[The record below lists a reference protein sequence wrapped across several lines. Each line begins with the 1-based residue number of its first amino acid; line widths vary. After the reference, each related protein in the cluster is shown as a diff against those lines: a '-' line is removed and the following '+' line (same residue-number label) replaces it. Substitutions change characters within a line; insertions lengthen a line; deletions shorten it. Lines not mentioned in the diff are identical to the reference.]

1 MRKLVNI
8 FLFSLI
14 FLLSIAI
21 AIMSIQLYNI
31 EERQMPNPTSE
42 PTITLASTIAPTFTP
57 VPTEVPTATPIPEP
71 EYLEIHQIS
80 IGCADAF
87 MLRTKS
93 TTIMIDGGLAKTK
106 NRVINYLRDAGVE
119 HIDAYIG
126 THNHTDHVE
135 NINEIL
141 ELFGTSETIVFGPTP
156 ELFKKYQPLS
166 NGKYV
171 QMLDGNEY
179 TVGDIHLFCVGP
191 TNLVQNGNCNNDSLN
206 FVVQLGKVKALF
218 TGDYMRKDVI
228 EKYPDLLKDI
238 DIFKFPHHGLKNF
251 SMKASSFKWLSPKYV
266 LVPSNNG
273 NTVKSWGKELGMPK
287 FECFSSSGGKHHAL
301 VIKNDCVTVYDDVNP
316 AEFAD

>member
-1 MRKLVNI
+1 MKRLANSI
-8 FLFSLI
+8 LSSFILLLLI
-14 FLLSIAI
+14 SIV
-21 AIMSIQLYNI
+21 IMSIQLYNI
-31 EERQMPNPTSE
+31 KERQLPTQISE
-42 PTITLASTIAPTFTP
+42 PTVTLAPTTEPTFTP
-57 VPTEVPTATPIPEP
+57 MPTEVPTVTPIPEP
-71 EYLEIHQIS
+71 EYLEIHHIS

-87 MLRTKS
+87 MLRTKN

-106 NRVINYLRDAGVE
+106 NRVFNYLRDAGVK

-135 NINEIL
+135 NLNEIL
-141 ELFGTSETIVFGPTP
+141 ELFGTPETIVFGPTP
-156 ELFKKYQPLS
+156 KIFKKYEALP

-171 QMLDGNEY
+171 QMLDGYEY
-179 TVGDIHLFCVGP
+179 TVGDIHLYCVGP
-191 TNLVQNGNCNNDSLN
+191 TDLVQNGNCNNDSLN
-206 FVVQLGKVKALF
+206 FVVKLGNVKALF

-273 NTVKSWGKELGMPK
+273 GTVKSWGQELGMQK
-287 FECFSSSGGKHHAL
+287 FECFSSSGGKHHVL
-301 VIKNDCVTVYDDVNP
+301 VVKENKVTVYDDVDP
-316 AEFAD
+316 SDFTH